1 LCSTTST
8 PPSIT
13 DKRAQQ
19 RLCYS
24 TSGTTAVRHAPLTPW
39 DSHCKWGHGL
49 SANAY
54 STTRWASQS
63 PVDNETADVPETEAN
78 PSGPQ
83 TDTKTGPQISNSP
96 RQRLTPHH
104 VQLPS
109 PQIDPYREQ
118 TKGTPLH
125 PVSVPSASIL
135 LLSTT
140 PGESPIFPLLR
151 FSSIS
156 THLLLLHVTPG
167 GASAPE
173 LRSPETVVDLYPD
186 LPGQASRT
194 IVASAWP
201 WCRNGTPTGFS
212 EPFLF
217 S

>member
-1 LCSTTST
+1 VHLQLQLSTFVFLHTLVLCSTTST

-135 LLSTT
+135 CHGTAQIIRT
-140 PGESPIFPLLR
+140 K
-151 FSSIS
+151 
-156 THLLLLHVTPG
+156 VQKQ
-167 GASAPE
+167 
-173 LRSPETVVDLYPD
+173 SPEQLN
-186 LPGQASRT
+186 SRT
-194 IVASAWP
+194 
-201 WCRNGTPTGFS
+201 
-212 EPFLF
+212 
-217 S
+217 